1 MNITVKGEAAEVLS
15 QGIASKG
22 GAFTNFA
29 QAALT
34 GGNTAG
40 VERSCALGSRAQS
53 LFSRYQTVVERDGK
67 QITVLAKY
75 FEELDEK
82 LGNQIQERM

>member
-1 MNITVKGEAAEVLS
+1 MNITVKGAAAEELS
-15 QGIASKG
+15 QSIASKG
-22 GAFTNFA
+22 GAFTNLA
-29 QAALT
+29 QTAVA

-40 VERSCALGSRAQS
+40 VERAGVLGTRAQS

-67 QITVLAKY
+67 QITVLAEY